1 MFIKSNKWIE
11 VEGYKGTNRNMK
23 CIHEYNGV
31 RHEKQYEMG
40 KTFKAPVSDNQIK
53 LCEYGGFHF
62 CLELKDVFAWYP
74 LMRGSR
80 FFKVKCLVRE
90 KDYVDLTNSL
100 KNKPMFAFYDYSSN
114 SKMVAKQITFVEE
127 IGFDILKEYL
137 PDNIKKYIDTQED
150 LCTDNLISVA
160 IKKILKNNIPAD
172 YDNPFKK
179 IRTELVSLFENSK
192 YATAENIPG
201 IERVCK
207 TIPAFYL
214 LYAQDY
220 LSEKEMLQK
229 FMEYAF
235 HNIK

>member
-1 MFIKSNKWIE
+1 MLKKKDEWIE
-11 VEGYKGTNRNMK
+11 VEGYKGTGKDMR

-31 RHEKQYEMG
+31 RHEMQYEMD
-40 KTFKAPVSDNQIK
+40 KTFKAPVPDNEIK
-53 LCEYGGFHF
+53 LCGYGGFHF
-62 CLELKDVFAWYP
+62 CLRLEDVFGWYP
-74 LMRGSR
+74 LRRGNR

-90 KDYVDLTNSL
+90 KDYKEIQRFKVACHS
-100 KNKPMFAFYDYSSN
+100 FS

-150 LCTDNLISVA
+150 LRTDNLISVA